1 MMCLKTPSEISTILA
16 SVEVLQ
22 SLVSGKTVTP
32 NCNQHGPLGL
42 RELEAIILFL
52 TSVCS
57 WLVFYATSSHFPET
71 LIEGYCIQE
80 ENSKQGTGLLQL
92 NWGDVRFCLINFHQ
106 GTTLMAD

>member
-42 RELEAIILFL
+42 WELEAIILFL
-52 TSVCS
+52 TSICS
-57 WLVFYATSSHFPET
+57 WLVFFFPET

-80 ENSKQGTGLLQL
+80 ENSKQGTGFLQL
-92 NWGDVRFCLINFHQ
+92 NWGDTRFCLINFHQ

>member
-22 SLVSGKTVTP
+22 SLVSSKTVTP

-52 TSVCS
+52 TSICS
-57 WLVFYATSSHFPET
+57 WLVFFFLRLWSKVIAFKRKIQSKEQGFSSWTGET
-71 LIEGYCIQE
+71 
-80 ENSKQGTGLLQL
+80 
-92 NWGDVRFCLINFHQ
+92 
-106 GTTLMAD
+106 